1 MKFKLVEN
9 LDSIEL
15 NESGLS
21 RIFTHL
27 KDDVDFAIIGTRDKD
42 THRDRSNELSFD
54 LGSLKNKLN
63 NDGINI
69 GWKELVGRYTY
80 ENGDVDDETSYIIYN
95 IPKKDA
101 LKLAKGINQETIIW
115 KDKDFFGFLDMDG
128 NQKWD
133 ELGREMNFSS
143 DDVKSFGSAL
153 STYGHKRDSK
163 HNKGVPFIF
172 EVLSVDRE
180 RENNSTKIKKTYTSL
195 FKENK

>member
-9 LDSIEL
+9 QNNIEL

-27 KDDVDFAIIGTRDKD
+27 KDGVDFAIIGTRDKD
-42 THRDRSNELSFD
+42 THKDRSNELSFD
-54 LGSLKNKLN
+54 LGLLKNKLS
-63 NDGINI
+63 DSGIKI

-80 ENGDVDDETSYIIYN
+80 ENGDVDDETSYIVYN

-101 LKLAKGINQETIIW
+101 IKLAKSINQETIIW
-115 KDKDFFGFLDMDG
+115 KDNDFFGFLDMEG

-133 ELGREMNFSS
+133 ELAKGMSFSS

-153 STYGHKRDSK
+153 STYGHNRDSH

-172 EVLSVDRE
+172 EMLCVDRE
-180 RENNSTKIKKTYTSL
+180 RENDSTKINKTYTSL